1 MYFTNASL
9 FQETAWVSRKKS
21 DLVGIDLILSPRSF
35 GGRMIDG
42 AVHFQKRRGFRQA
55 NNNLVENIQFSRKGV
70 LQGGFRDKI
79 GPLSS
84 NQFFSK

>member
-1 MYFTNASL
+1 
-9 FQETAWVSRKKS
+9 
-21 DLVGIDLILSPRSF
+21 
-35 GGRMIDG
+35 MIDG

-70 LQGGFRDKI
+70 FQGFRDKI

-84 NQFFSK
+84 NRCLSKSDAQYERKSSALNTFIEKKLGTY